1 MQDACMQHHDECLL
15 LAPPCQAN
23 VPTLDLKPG
32 HQAFIFL
39 PVDLHAAQHGTDG
52 LYRAASLQWEMA
64 LAGCCELWSLGGRLA
79 AWSGL
84 READLLHGLAK
95 VALAMLYRPPH
106 LAHVHFAMQLIC
118 QFLPYWSQRL
128 QRGSRRDWTARVAVG
143 CLVMGVAQR
152 FGAAAATP
160 GSGCTR
166 GHRCPASNCRC
177 LSLCGCQNWHL
188 SGRSPKTPGL

>member
-1 MQDACMQHHDECLL
+1 MQHHDECLL

-52 LYRAASLQWEMA
+52 LYRIASLQWGVA

-79 AWSGL
+79 ARSGL

-95 VALAMLYRPPH
+95 VALAMLYRHPT
-106 LAHVHFAMQLIC
+106 
-118 QFLPYWSQRL
+118 LPTFTLPCNSSASSSHTGASVCR
-128 QRGSRRDWTARVAVG
+128 
-143 CLVMGVAQR
+143 GVAGVTGQQ
-152 FGAAAATP
+152 GW
-160 GSGCTR
+160 
-166 GHRCPASNCRC
+166 
-177 LSLCGCQNWHL
+177 LSAVL
-188 SGRSPKTPGL
+188 